1 MKRKDFLRLLG
12 TAALLPSQSFGAI
25 LPIDST
31 LKKIT
36 ILHTNDTHAR
46 IDPFPLDHPTYAN
59 LGGFARR
66 SKFVNQVR
74 AENPHTLLLDA
85 GDVFQG
91 TPYFNLFKGKLDYNL
106 MSEIKYDATTLGNH
120 EFDNG
125 VEGLYDS
132 LQSLQL
138 PVVNSNYKIDDN
150 RFEKSIKNYIIKEVN
165 GIRIG
170 IFGLG
175 IDFNTLVLEENH
187 KGFTYREAISVGKG
201 VSSNLKK
208 YLKCDYVVCL
218 SHIGYEYADDPKR
231 PNDLKLAAESE
242 YIDLI
247 IGGHTH
253 TFLEKPTIVK
263 NKFGRDVIVNQ
274 VGYAGINVG
283 KIDLFFNEKKS
294 VITYTSEPKLISEH
308 IG

>member
-1 MKRKDFLRLLG
+1 LKRKDFLKLLG
-12 TAALLPSQSFGAI
+12 TFALLPRQSFGVF
-25 LPIDST
+25 LSTDSK

-46 IDPFPLDHPTYAN
+46 IDPFPLDHLHYAN
-59 LGGFARR
+59 MGGFARR
-66 SKFVNQVR
+66 AKFVKQVR

-106 MSEIKYDATTLGNH
+106 MSEINYDATTLGNH

-125 VEGLYDS
+125 VDGLLDS
-132 LQSLQL
+132 LQSLKL
-138 PVVNSNYKIDDN
+138 PVVNSNYRIDDK
-150 RFEKSIKNYIIKEVN
+150 RFGKSIKNYIIKDVN

-187 KGFTYREAISVGKG
+187 KGFTYREAINVGKG

-208 YLKCDYVVCL
+208 YLKCDYVICL
-218 SHIGYEYADDPKR
+218 SHIGYEYPDDPKR

-253 TFLEKPTIVK
+253 TFLEKPTLVK
-263 NKFGRDVIVNQ
+263 NKIGRDVIVNQ
-274 VGYAGINVG
+274 VGFAGINVG

-294 VITYTSEPKLISEH
+294 VVTYISEPKLISEH
-308 IG
+308 FG

>member
-1 MKRKDFLRLLG
+1 LKRKDFLKLIG
-12 TAALLPSQSFGAI
+12 TAALIPTQTFGAF
-25 LPIDST
+25 LENDSK

-46 IDPFPLDHPTYAN
+46 IDPFPLDHPQYAN
-59 LGGFARR
+59 MGGFARR
-66 SKFVNQVR
+66 AKYVKQVR
-74 AENPHTLLLDA
+74 TENPHTLLLDA

-125 VEGLYDS
+125 VEGLLDS
-132 LQSLQL
+132 LQSLKL
-138 PVVNSNYKIDDN
+138 PVVNSNYRIDDK
-150 RFEKSIKNYIIKEVN
+150 RFEKHVKNYIIKEIN

-187 KGFTYREAISVGKG
+187 TGFAYREAISVGKG

-208 YLKCDYVVCL
+208 YLKCDFVICL
-218 SHIGYEYADDPKR
+218 SHIGYDYPDDPKR

-253 TFLEKPTIVK
+253 TFLEKPTLVK

-274 VGYAGINVG
+274 VGYAGSNVG

-308 IG
+308 TG

>member
-1 MKRKDFLRLLG
+1 LKRKDFLKLLG
-12 TAALLPSQSFGAI
+12 TFALLPRQSFGVF
-25 LPIDST
+25 LSTDSK

-46 IDPFPLDHPTYAN
+46 IDPFPLDHLHYAN
-59 LGGFARR
+59 MGGFARR
-66 SKFVNQVR
+66 AKFVKQVR

-106 MSEIKYDATTLGNH
+106 MSEINYDATTLGNH

-125 VEGLYDS
+125 VDGLLDS
-132 LQSLQL
+132 LQSLKL
-138 PVVNSNYKIDDN
+138 PVVNSNYRIDDK
-150 RFEKSIKNYIIKEVN
+150 RFGKSIMNYIIKDVN

-187 KGFTYREAISVGKG
+187 KGFTYREAINVGKG

-208 YLKCDYVVCL
+208 YLKCDYVICL
-218 SHIGYEYADDPKR
+218 SHIGYQYPDDPKR

-253 TFLEKPTIVK
+253 TFLEKPTLVK
-263 NKFGRDVIVNQ
+263 NKIGRDVIVNQ
-274 VGYAGINVG
+274 VGFAGINVG

-294 VITYTSEPKLISEH
+294 VVTYISEPKLISEH
-308 IG
+308 FG

>member
-1 MKRKDFLRLLG
+1 MKRKDFLKLLG
-12 TAALLPSQSFGAI
+12 TFALLPRQSFGVF
-25 LPIDST
+25 LSTDSK

-46 IDPFPLDHPTYAN
+46 IDPFPLDHLHYAN
-59 LGGFARR
+59 MGGFARR
-66 SKFVNQVR
+66 AKFVKQVR

-106 MSEIKYDATTLGNH
+106 MSEINYDATTLGNH

-125 VEGLYDS
+125 VDGLLDS
-132 LQSLQL
+132 LQSLKL
-138 PVVNSNYKIDDN
+138 PVVNSNYRIDDK
-150 RFEKSIKNYIIKEVN
+150 RFGKSIKNYIIKDVN

-187 KGFTYREAISVGKG
+187 KGFTYREAINVGKG

-208 YLKCDYVVCL
+208 YLKCDYVICL
-218 SHIGYEYADDPKR
+218 SHIGYEYPDDPKR

-253 TFLEKPTIVK
+253 TFLEKPTLVK
-263 NKFGRDVIVNQ
+263 NKIGRDVIVNQ
-274 VGYAGINVG
+274 VGFAGINVG

-294 VITYTSEPKLISEH
+294 VVTYISEPKLISEH
-308 IG
+308 FG